1 MKKIISKNNNELIL
15 LIKLWKYFPKKRK
28 IQFFLLL
35 VLMLLSGFAEMISF
49 TAVIPFL
56 TVLTDPESLLKL
68 KRFQPFYKY
77 LNLESADQLF
87 NPIAIVFIVITILA
101 ASIKLSSVW
110 LSGRYAASPG
120 SEISCK
126 SYINTLLQPYDVQIE
141 KNTSSVI
148 STNTTYL
155 NSVILVF
162 HQTLWFISN
171 LIISILITIGLFIVN
186 YKIAFILLLV
196 FTFAYLVLMLKV
208 KSRLMRNSQY
218 IANANQIQV
227 KIIQESLGSIRD
239 IILNKAYKNFIDI
252 YEKININMRFKN
264 ADSIFLSI
272 YPRNVLEVLGII
284 FLVLISIIIYGIG
297 EFQIKETL
305 PLLGAFA
312 LGAQRLLP
320 AMQQSYN
327 AWATVNSYSSE
338 IRNVINSLEQNVENK
353 LVNNYINSLSIIK
366 KSIKK
371 SIEIKSLSFRYSYDK
386 PYILKDINFV
396 IKRGERIGIKGITGS
411 GKSTLIDIIMG
422 LLKPTNGQV
431 LVDGDDIHSRRY
443 IDKWHKNITHVPQDI
458 YLTDSSFAKNIAFG
472 IPDKEINMDKVKEV
486 AKKAYISS
494 FIESSNQNYK
504 NSVGEKGIKLSGGQ
518 RQRIGIAR
526 ALYKETDLI
535 ILDEA
540 TSALDKETEKKI
552 MDSIKSLNPNIT
564 ILVIAHRLTTLDFCD
579 KIIELRNGQ
588 LYENK
593 NIDK

>member
-110 LSGRYAASPG
+110 LSGRYAASLG

-252 YEKININMRFKN
+252 YEKIDINMRFKN

-272 YPRNVLEVLGII
+272 FPRNVLEVLGII